1 MSLLPD
7 KYVPI
12 EYSSVGLAALVLESL
27 QPNDTVSTLWHR
39 LSNDERVRT
48 FNRFADALTVLYAA
62 NVIDLV
68 RGSIRL
74 ARRNGGGV

>member
-74 ARRNGGGV
+74 ARRNRGGA

>member
-74 ARRNGGGV
+74 ARRNGGGA